1 MGLVS
6 VFLTLRS
13 LMHHFPHWAGKKGL
27 DIVGLSVHEDKGP
40 GLLGKWLIPGG
51 GSRKH
56 TGEWGVP
63 DGARD
68 EGKCARMHTHVHTVM
83 GQEKLFN

>member
-40 GLLGKWLIPGG
+40 GLLGKWLIPGV
-51 GSRKH
+51 
-56 TGEWGVP
+56 EQ
-63 DGARD
+63 
-68 EGKCARMHTHVHTVM
+68 ETHR
-83 GQEKLFN
+83 

>member
-51 GSRKH
+51 GAGNTQVS
-56 TGEWGVP
+56 GESLMVP
-63 DGARD
+63 EMKESVHA
-68 EGKCARMHTHVHTVM
+68 CTHMCT
-83 GQEKLFN
+83 Q